1 MQETVLESNL
11 KIERATEGLAR
22 QAVRRLTEHAHK
34 PNALSIHNFL
44 LDCRV
49 ESNISSTLVGRASFS
64 LYARASNYV
73 GKNFKEFSREHVPS
87 FLDSYRKTEPKD
99 PLHGWM

>member
-34 PNALSIHNFL
+34 PNALSIANFL

-49 ESNISSTLVGRASFS
+49 ESNISST
-64 LYARASNYV
+64 Y
-73 GKNFKEFSREHVPS
+73 REDLI
-87 FLDSYRKTEPKD
+87 FTLCKTFQ
-99 PLHGWM
+99 LCR